1 MEARIKVFAE
11 CTITEI
17 LKENGK
23 ISGAYGYWRE
33 SGEEVL
39 FEAPA
44 VVIATG
50 GVGKTFKLPPT
61 PGKALAMAMR

>member
-1 MEARIKVFAE
+1 MAAIPEIWKAESKVFAE
-11 CTITEI
+11 LTITDI

-50 GVGKTFKLPPT
+50 GVGKAFQNHFQ
-61 PGKALAMAMR
+61 